1 MAQDHKWHIKDPDHM
16 QKLSV
21 PARDKISVN
30 DDADD
35 DDATIQGSEFNENQY
50 CVCFRTYEEDQL
62 EETGLLWV
70 QCVCRRW
77 IHEDCYEDVLTD
89 KNGRE
94 LICPYCVILMHRRQL
109 TTA

>member
-1 MAQDHKWHIKDPDHM
+1 MIMMMMM
-16 QKLSV
+16 QQYKAVSLM
-21 PARDKISVN
+21 KIS
-30 DDADD
+30 A
-35 DDATIQGSEFNENQY
+35 
-50 CVCFRTYEEDQL
+50 VCFLTYEEDQL

-94 LICPYCVILMHRRQL
+94 LIYPYCVM
-109 TTA
+109 